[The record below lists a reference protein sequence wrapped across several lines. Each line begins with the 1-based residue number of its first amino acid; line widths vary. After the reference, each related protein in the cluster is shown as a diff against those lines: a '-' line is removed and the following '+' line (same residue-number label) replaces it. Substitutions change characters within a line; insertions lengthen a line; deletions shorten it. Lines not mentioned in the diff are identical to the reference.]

1 MESCWLVDYVGG
13 EESEVGEILDLRTD
27 NEVEADDRLS
37 AQFGQT
43 ESDAE
48 DEERELSEEVQFIND
63 GI

>member
-1 MESCWLVDYVGG
+1 MDYVGS